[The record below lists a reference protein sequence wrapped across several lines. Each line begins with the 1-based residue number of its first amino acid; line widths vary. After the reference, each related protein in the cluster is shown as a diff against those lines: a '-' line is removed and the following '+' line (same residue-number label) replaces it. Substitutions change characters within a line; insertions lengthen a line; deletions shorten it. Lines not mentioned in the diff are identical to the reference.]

1 MNKLKLLD
9 LFSGIG
15 GFSLGLESTGY
26 FQTIAF
32 VEKDKYCRQ
41 VLQKNFKNIP
51 IEEDI
56 RNVRGSNY
64 AADVITGGF
73 PCQPF
78 SVAGKRKG
86 TADDRY
92 LWDETIRVVAE
103 CKPSW
108 FIGENVEGLININNG
123 VVLRQVQTDLEEQG
137 FQVQCLVIPAAG
149 IGAWHQRKRVWIV
162 AYSDSNRHSNKIRR
176 SSTKEERISQE
187 HRQDYNTT
195 RKSSGAS
202 SVWETNNQHVPN
214 PSSQRPFTRNNR
226 EMETKTRDKKETG
239 DQSSLQTLSS
249 CSDVPNTH
257 NSRDRTSQNDINK
270 EWEKDIKG
278 REELTQ
284 FKSSGHSKDVSNSN
298 SRLRRGRGTEF
309 KNRDDREGWFYSEEE
324 KQTRNDIRSE
334 VIGCNAI
341 LGEDVSNSKSKGSF
355 STNKSKPSS
364 EEQTRLD
371 INEKKNWSEIWS
383 YASRCNEQVGGRK
396 ATIQHTNSE
405 RCEELN
411 ISQKSNGQNFH
422 SGEFNST
429 ETTNKTWWQTQSEF
443 CGVPNGVSYE
453 LDKDRSSRIKAL
465 GNSIVPQIARQIG
478 LSIMKGEL
486 TNNE

>member
-32 VEKDKYCRQ
+32 VEKDKFCRQ
-41 VLQKNFKNIP
+41 VLQKNFNNIP

-103 CKPSW
+103 CKPRW

-123 VVLRQVQTDLEEQG
+123 MVLRQVQTDLEEQG
-137 FQVQCLVIPAAG
+137 FQVQCIVIPASG
-149 IGAWHQRKRVWIV
+149 IGAWHQRKRIWIV
-162 AYSDSNRHSNKIRR
+162 AYSDSNRHSNKIRG

-187 HRQDYNTT
+187 HRQDHNTT

-214 PSSQRPFTRNNR
+214 TDTGFGIR
-226 EMETKTRDKKETG
+226 ENQEIQTG
-239 DQSSLQTLSS
+239 G
-249 CSDVPNTH
+249 NTIV
-257 NSRDRTSQNDINK
+257 NGS
-270 EWEKDIKG
+270 
-278 REELTQ
+278 
-284 FKSSGHSKDVSNSN
+284 
-298 SRLRRGRGTEF
+298 
-309 KNRDDREGWFYSEEE
+309 
-324 KQTRNDIRSE
+324 
-334 VIGCNAI
+334 
-341 LGEDVSNSKSKGSF
+341 EDVSNSDIKLSNGCGSSTRNSSTKFKGLECNQSWNWNEVRSKAERC
-355 STNKSKPSS
+355 S
-364 EEQTRLD
+364 EQDRED
-371 INEKKNWSEIWS
+371 
-383 YASRCNEQVGGRK
+383 V
-396 ATIQHTNSE
+396 QHSNNQ
-405 RCEELN
+405 RCEESN
-411 ISQKSNGQNFH
+411 ISKESNKQDIH
-422 SGEFNST
+422 SGKFDST
-429 ETTNKTWWQTQSEF
+429 RTDKTWWQAQSEF
-443 CGVPNGVSYE
+443 CGVPNGISYE
-453 LDKDRSSRIKAL
+453 LDKDRANRIKSL

-478 LSIMKGEL
+478 LSIMKAEL
-486 TNNE
+486 N